1 MAARY
6 ASALL
11 INQELGLVDMSL
23 KFYETPQL
31 LFVRCHGPG
40 FTLCWFFNYGPCV
53 ASGWRHVAYER
64 VAKRS

>member
-1 MAARY
+1 
-6 ASALL
+6 
-11 INQELGLVDMSL
+11 MSL